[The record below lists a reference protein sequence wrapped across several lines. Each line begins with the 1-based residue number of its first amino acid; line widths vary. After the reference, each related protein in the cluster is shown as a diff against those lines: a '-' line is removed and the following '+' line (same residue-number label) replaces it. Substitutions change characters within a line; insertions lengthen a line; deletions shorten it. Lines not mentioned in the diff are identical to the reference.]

1 MNKFI
6 VLLVFLVGCG
16 YPPFGFPDPDW
27 YVEVPDNDPIV
38 EYARQKTV
46 DYFGV
51 EPYVEF
57 VAEVKTHEDIQKAC
71 GYEAPEFLITCNKF
85 GKILIRAN
93 TDEYRCQQILHEMG
107 HSAVYALHKG
117 WDYDHSYGN
126 DFYFGGYI
134 SESCRVYGNW

>member
-1 MNKFI
+1 MNK
-6 VLLVFLVGCG
+6 LLIALTLLVGCG

-27 YVEVPDNDPIV
+27 YTEIQDENPIV

-51 EPYVEF
+51 EPYVAF
-57 VAEVKTHEDIQKAC
+57 VAEVHTHEDIQKAC
-71 GYEAPEFLITCNKF
+71 GYEAPELLVNCNKF
-85 GKILIRAN
+85 GKIFVRAN
-93 TDEYRCQQILHEMG
+93 TDEYLCQQILHEMG
-107 HSAVYALHKG
+107 HSAVYAMGEG
-117 WDYDHSYGN
+117 WDYQHKYA